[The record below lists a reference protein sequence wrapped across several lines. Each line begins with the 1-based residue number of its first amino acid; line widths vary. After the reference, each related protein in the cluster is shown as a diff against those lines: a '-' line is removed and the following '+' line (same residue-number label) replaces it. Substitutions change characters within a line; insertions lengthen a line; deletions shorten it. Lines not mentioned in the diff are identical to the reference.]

1 MDKPLPSCIF
11 SLEELK
17 SKGSAPRNGWQNRTA
32 LAPEERN
39 EYMDMMRKGRPY
51 SQIRELYESRHNKK
65 LAPSTIHN
73 WRVKIRNEEI
83 RERTDRRRALES
95 GNITGSPVRK
105 RMTAEE
111 YEPEYIV
118 PIEFPPEEPEETP
131 GILTQQERQKVSVN
145 RRNSIAEDYRY
156 SSLQPSEDLI
166 RKRSASSV
174 TRKDQFPRMGD
185 MNTSSH
191 RTSGLYSGRNK
202 KNGLDLGQS
211 GGLLFTPPRKPTA
224 PVIKIDLTG
233 IEIHQ
238 ERPKVAANRRNS
250 IAEDY
255 RYLSLQPPEDL
266 IRRRSASTSTRKD
279 HFPRLETINESF
291 HRPNTLNS
299 KENGLNIGQSGG
311 LLLAQPPRQSA
322 PENKSFEIESKA
334 AFGVLWKILFYNTT
348 VTTPHSYQ

>member
-191 RTSGLYSGRNK
+191 RTRVAQLDRNPIG
-202 KNGLDLGQS
+202 N
-211 GGLLFTPPRKPTA
+211 
-224 PVIKIDLTG
+224 
-233 IEIHQ
+233 
-238 ERPKVAANRRNS
+238 
-250 IAEDY
+250 
-255 RYLSLQPPEDL
+255 L
-266 IRRRSASTSTRKD
+266 IRS
-279 HFPRLETINESF
+279 ESD
-291 HRPNTLNS
+291 R
-299 KENGLNIGQSGG
+299 
-311 LLLAQPPRQSA
+311 
-322 PENKSFEIESKA
+322 
-334 AFGVLWKILFYNTT
+334 
-348 VTTPHSYQ
+348 